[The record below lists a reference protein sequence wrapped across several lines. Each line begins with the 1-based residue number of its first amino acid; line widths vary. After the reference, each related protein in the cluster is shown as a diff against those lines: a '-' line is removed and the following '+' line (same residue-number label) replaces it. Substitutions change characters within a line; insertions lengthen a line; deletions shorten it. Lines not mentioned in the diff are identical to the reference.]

1 MKAKIEEA
9 EKFLREKNR
18 YLQDIADLQ
27 KQLKDQKTKHL
38 QEQNDAAREKIE
50 ATERLR
56 KDMLKQI
63 KLTKASLLAINEE
76 QLQTTT
82 RLTMH

>member
-1 MKAKIEEA
+1 
-9 EKFLREKNR
+9 
-18 YLQDIADLQ
+18 
-27 KQLKDQKTKHL
+27 
-38 QEQNDAAREKIE
+38 
-50 ATERLR
+50 
-56 KDMLKQI
+56 MLKQI